1 MPQLD
6 VSTFATQIF
15 WLAVSFIVLY
25 VLMSRLALP
34 RIGAILAMRANRI
47 EGDLDAARRLKTE
60 AEAAIAAYDKAL
72 AEARAKA
79 QAEIAQTNAQIT
91 AEQDRRRQ
99 ELEAILSTQ
108 AADAEARI
116 RATRDAA
123 LADLKVVAADVA
135 RAMASKLAGT
145 EIGADAAANAVAR
158 ELERA

>member
-6 VSTFATQIF
+6 ITTFAPQIF
-15 WLAVSFIVLY
+15 WLAVSFVVLY

-34 RIGAILAMRANRI
+34 RIGAILAARSGQI
-47 EGDLDAARRLKTE
+47 EGDLDAARRLKAE
-60 AEAAIAAYDKAL
+60 AEAAVAAYEKAL
-72 AEARAKA
+72 SDARSRA
-79 QAEIAQTNAQIT
+79 QAEIARTNAQIA

-99 ELEAILSTQ
+99 ELEASLSAQ

-123 LADLKVVAADVA
+123 LADLKTVAADVA
-135 RAMASKLAGT
+135 RAMASRLAGT
-145 EIGADAAANAVAR
+145 DIGAEAAARAVAR